1 MKPIIEY
8 KRAKT
13 DLELNQI
20 LELQRANIPSIISED
35 EKKKEGFVTVHHTL
49 EILKAMNDKCAH
61 IIAKHQDKVVGYAL
75 CMLKEFKEDIEVLK
89 PMFNQID
96 NSLKSNQTYMTM
108 GQVCVDKAYR
118 KQGVFRG
125 LYNYMKQ
132 QLQLEFDMVITEVD
146 VKNTRSV
153 NVHYAIGF
161 EDLHFYNS
169 NNQEWA
175 LIFWDWK

>member
-20 LELQRANIPSIISED
+20 LELQRSNIPSIISED

-75 CMLKEFKEDIEVLK
+75 CMLKEFKEDICSFILNGR
-89 PMFNQID
+89 F
-96 NSLKSNQTYMTM
+96 SLFWKNILLIIILSSSQF
-108 GQVCVDKAYR
+108 CSP
-118 KQGVFRG
+118 
-125 LYNYMKQ
+125 
-132 QLQLEFDMVITEVD
+132 IT
-146 VKNTRSV
+146 N
-153 NVHYAIGF
+153 
-161 EDLHFYNS
+161 
-169 NNQEWA
+169 
-175 LIFWDWK
+175 